1 VGKRALARLAMSP
14 QTTITN
20 NINTTPNRLL
30 FSITLQC
37 NGIICSDLLCC
48 ACPRSKLLAAM
59 LCLMQHAKLVNDMLK
74 MDHVLKLLLA
84 RACAALLSVLTA
96 T

>member
-1 VGKRALARLAMSP
+1 
-14 QTTITN
+14 
-20 NINTTPNRLL
+20 
-30 FSITLQC
+30 
-37 NGIICSDLLCC
+37 
-48 ACPRSKLLAAM
+48 M

-84 RACAALLSVLTA
+84 RACAALLSVLNA